1 MSALVEKLERQAE
14 KLSAR
19 ERERLAQRLLAGL
32 GAEPLTEVDEAWVRE
47 AERRYRLWKR
57 DRTRARPAEKALAQ
71 LRKELGR

>member
-1 MSALVEKLERQAE
+1 MSALVDKLERQAE
-14 KLSAR
+14 KLPPQ

-32 GAEPLTEVDEAWVRE
+32 GSEPLSAVEEAWVRE

-71 LRKELGR
+71 LRKELAR